1 MIKILFV
8 CHGNI
13 CRSPMAEY
21 LFRDLLQKAGL
32 EDCITVSSAA
42 TSGEEL
48 GNPMHPWAVAKLR
61 EHGVSPDK
69 RRAVRLIKEDYS
81 NYDLLIGMEK
91 WNLSNMQRVLGP
103 DTRKKVYRLLD
114 FTSTPRDIDDPWYT
128 GDFES
133 AYQDILAGCQGL
145 LRYLQQRPDWEN

>member
-1 MIKILFV
+1 
-8 CHGNI
+8 
-13 CRSPMAEY
+13 
-21 LFRDLLQKAGL
+21 
-32 EDCITVSSAA
+32 
-42 TSGEEL
+42 
-48 GNPMHPWAVAKLR
+48 MHPWAVAKLR

-69 RRAVRLIKEDYS
+69 RRAVRLKKEDYS

-103 DTRKKVYRLLD
+103 DTQKKVYRLLD